1 MERDRRWGSGKDY
14 RTTAALLRICWVL
27 GPWRIGP
34 SDVRPRHRSCRT
46 GRRNRPVGSG
56 CQGAPRRRLGGVLI
70 LTQSEAHLFLR
81 ERWFHLIG
89 GCRLWQ
95 GAAETAGQFAD
106 MALSGSEPVSDT
118 RHEPWVS

>member
-1 MERDRRWGSGKDY
+1 MTTDWPRGLEMERDRRWGSGKDY

-81 ERWFHLIG
+81 EGSVVSSDRRVPSLAGSG
-89 GCRLWQ
+89 GNRR
-95 GAAETAGQFAD
+95 
-106 MALSGSEPVSDT
+106 SV
-118 RHEPWVS
+118 R